1 MALSNSQFTDL
12 MHRYD
17 ERQIE
22 REREIEARSR
32 RLHTV
37 IPSLKSVEE
46 ELRYAYIDSA
56 RVSGPELETIEAK
69 IQDLESQ
76 ISSMI
81 AEAGFSADYLEVPYS
96 CPDCKDKGI
105 VDGIKCHCFIKA
117 ANALLFSQ
125 SNMEKRLQ
133 KTLDDFRTD
142 IYDENSKDITDR
154 TSQQSAEAA
163 LNAAHK
169 FVQDFPNRTNLY
181 IFGETGTGKTHLA
194 CCIATEIINKGHSAI
209 FIKAADYIDLCYQRY
224 SDRSGEKTAMYEK
237 LLNCNLLVLDDL
249 GADVT
254 TKNSDSLLLT
264 LIDDRLNAGLSTII
278 TSNLTIAQIKD
289 IYSERFSS
297 RIVGDYKAF
306 HLFGADLRIKLT

>member
-17 ERQIE
+17 EKQIE
-22 REREIEARSR
+22 REREIEARSK
-32 RLHTV
+32 RLHSV
-37 IPSLKSVEE
+37 IPSLKSIEE

-56 RVSGPELETIEAK
+56 RVSGFELEKTENVIK
-69 IQDLESQ
+69 DLESK

-81 AEAGFSADYLEVPYS
+81 SEAGFPTDYLEVPYT

-105 VDGIKCHCFIKA
+105 VDGIKCHCFIKS

-133 KTLDDFRTD
+133 KTLADFRTD
-142 IYDENSKDITDR
+142 IYEDNSRDITDR
-154 TSQQSAEAA
+154 TSRQSAEAA
-163 LNAAHK
+163 LNAANK
-169 FVQDFPNRTNLY
+169 FVQEFPNRKNLF
-181 IFGETGTGKTHLA
+181 IFGDTGTGKTHLA
-194 CCIATEIINKGHSAI
+194 CCIATEVINKGCSAI

-224 SDRSGEKTAMYEK
+224 SDRSGEKIAMYEK
-237 LLNCNLLVLDDL
+237 LLNCELLVLDDL
-249 GADVT
+249 GADVS
-254 TKNSDSLLLT
+254 TKNSDSLLLS

-289 IYSERFSS
+289 IYSERVSS
-297 RIVGDYKAF
+297 RIIGDYKGF
-306 HLFGADLRIKLT
+306 HFFGADLRVKLT